1 MREFV
6 NKVAVIT
13 GAASGIGLAL
23 AHAAARAKM
32 RVVLADVER
41 GALDE
46 ATAAVAARGV
56 ETLAVPTDVSSADA
70 VEVLA
75 ARTIERF
82 GAVHVVCNNAG
93 VAISGPMW
101 THTLDDWQ
109 WLLGVNLWGVIHGVR
124 AFTPIMLQQGE
135 PAHIVNTASI
145 AGTVCA
151 PGTGIYNVSK
161 FGVVALSETLAV
173 ELEMFGAPVKVS
185 VLCPGFVNTRILDSV
200 RNRPAE
206 LASSG
211 PPPPGQEA
219 MEPMIRQLLASGQAP
234 DQVAEVVFDA
244 IRDERFYVFPNP
256 AWKERIR
263 ARMEGMLEERNPDA
277 TQIMTLSGRG
287 WPQ

>member
-1 MREFV
+1 MQEFAK
-6 NKVAVIT
+6 KVAVIT

-23 AHAAARAKM
+23 AHAAARAGM
-32 RVVLADVER
+32 RVGLADVER

-46 ATAAVAARGV
+46 ASAAVAARGV

-70 VEVLA
+70 VEALA

-124 AFTPIMLQQGE
+124 VFTPIMLQQGE

-185 VLCPGFVNTRILDSV
+185 VLCPGFVNTRILDSA

-244 IRDERFYVFPNP
+244 IRNERFYVFPNP

-263 ARMEGMLEERNPDA
+263 ARMEGILEERNPDA